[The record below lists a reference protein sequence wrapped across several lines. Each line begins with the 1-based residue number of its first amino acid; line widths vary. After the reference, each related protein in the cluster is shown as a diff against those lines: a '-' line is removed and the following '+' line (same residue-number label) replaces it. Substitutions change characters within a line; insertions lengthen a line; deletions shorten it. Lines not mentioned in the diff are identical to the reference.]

1 MISSQMLQL
10 SGRSWGSAKSSNVSK
25 LLSAETVSYLVAF
38 ATLPFLTRLYGPA
51 AFGVLGIFMALSELG
66 GKLASLRYDLA
77 LVLPESHASAWA
89 LYRMAQRWALYFVLL
104 ILLLSYNFRWEISGY
119 FRVEFIAPYFPII
132 ALMVLA
138 TAWQSMA
145 SSWSMRM
152 HHDKH
157 LAEASVGSVLI
168 GSSFK
173 LLAGVLGMG
182 AVGLLIGA
190 ALQRWLKFFYIRLC
204 TPNSIWLHANSP
216 GDAMRQAILYR
227 EFPLCRMPQDVL
239 NCCSRM
245 LPYVLLAVFFGP
257 LIVGFYFLAG
267 RMVQLPFSVLHE
279 AVRQGF
285 HVKALEAERSG
296 ESLIQL
302 SLKLSGLLLASVLPV
317 LVLALL
323 WGPMLCALVL
333 GEEWSV
339 VGEYASWI
347 MVAVLAHF
355 VSLPAS
361 VLISVIGWNR
371 FYLIFEIFSA
381 IFRLFTVVVV
391 ARIYSP
397 QITVMAIALSSAAVS
412 LLLLCIVL
420 LRVSQAGRQ
429 GRKF

>member
-1 MISSQMLQL
+1 
-10 SGRSWGSAKSSNVSK
+10 
-25 LLSAETVSYLVAF
+25 
-38 ATLPFLTRLYGPA
+38 
-51 AFGVLGIFMALSELG
+51 
-66 GKLASLRYDLA
+66 
-77 LVLPESHASAWA
+77 
-89 LYRMAQRWALYFVLL
+89 
-104 ILLLSYNFRWEISGY
+104 
-119 FRVEFIAPYFPII
+119 
-132 ALMVLA
+132 
-138 TAWQSMA
+138 
-145 SSWSMRM
+145 
-152 HHDKH
+152 
-157 LAEASVGSVLI
+157 
-168 GSSFK
+168 
-173 LLAGVLGMG
+173 
-182 AVGLLIGA
+182 
-190 ALQRWLKFFYIRLC
+190 
-204 TPNSIWLHANSP
+204 
-216 GDAMRQAILYR
+216 MRQAILYR